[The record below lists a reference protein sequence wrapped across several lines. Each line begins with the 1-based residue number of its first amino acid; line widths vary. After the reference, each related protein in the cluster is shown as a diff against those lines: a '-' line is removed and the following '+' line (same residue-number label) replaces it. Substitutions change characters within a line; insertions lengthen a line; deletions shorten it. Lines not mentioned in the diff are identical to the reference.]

1 MLDYTL
7 LQHSNSA
14 AVAKGYYGEVVH
26 AITLKLKI
34 FDNYGPNPKS
44 AIRNPQ

>member
-1 MLDYTL
+1 MRFYAL

-14 AVAKGYYGEVVH
+14 AVAIGEYGAAVQ
-26 AITLKLKI
+26 AITSELKI